1 MTPRDLE
8 KLIASG
14 ESQTLE
20 FKASFSNEAVEAIA
34 AFSNTNGGT
43 VLLGVADNGQ
53 ITGLNLTAEK
63 LQQWVNEVKT
73 KTTPAILPEADVIT
87 LDGKTVAALRVKEY
101 PIKPVGVKGRYYK
114 RVGNANHLMTPN
126 EVAQAHFKTFNSSWD
141 YTTDPEHTIA
151 DISITKV
158 KKFIRLA
165 NRGRKNKIKDTP
177 LQVLKKFN
185 LLRGKHI
192 TRACYLLFL
201 KRESLFTAIELGR
214 FQTPII
220 IKDGDRT
227 KADLFAQV
235 DAVFDFVTK
244 HINKEY
250 IITGKPQR
258 DERWDYP
265 LDALREI
272 IINSVVH
279 RDYSGP
285 TGGVVKVFDDKIEIS
300 NIGRLPPGLTMPQL
314 LSGNYIS
321 EPRNP
326 QIAAMFKEAGIIER
340 YGSGIGR
347 IIADFKEYGL
357 AAPVFDE
364 VGSSFRVTVYKKRIS
379 GFIQGAPAEGK
390 VETGEKGLVGGLVGG
405 LAESQKKI
413 YEAMLANPSVSKT
426 ELAKLLGISSTAID
440 KNISALKRKALVRR
454 VGPGTGGHWQVIAQ

>member
-1 MTPRDLE
+1 MTPQELK
-8 KLIASG
+8 KLIAAG

-20 FKASFSNEAVEAIA
+20 FKAAFSNEAVEAIA

-53 ITGLNLTAEK
+53 IPGLNLTAEK

-114 RVGNANHLMTPN
+114 RVGNANHLMTPD
-126 EVAQAHFKTFNSSWD
+126 EVAQAHFRTFNSSWD
-141 YTTDPEHTIA
+141 YTTDPEHTLEDIA
-151 DISITKV
+151 LTKV
-158 KKFIRLA
+158 KKFISRV
-165 NRGRKNKIKDTP
+165 NKGRSVKIKDAP
-177 LQVLKKFN
+177 LKALEKLDLV
-185 LLRGKHI
+185 RGEHI
-192 TRACYLLFL
+192 SRACYLLFL
-201 KRESLFTAIELGR
+201 KRESLFTAVELGR
-214 FQTPII
+214 FQTPTL

-227 KADLFAQV
+227 KSDLFTQV
-235 DAVFDFVTK
+235 DAVFNFILK

-272 IINSVVH
+272 IINSIVH

-285 TGGVVKVFDDKIEIS
+285 TGGIVKVYDDKIEIS
-300 NIGRLPPGLTMPQL
+300 NAGRLPPGLTVAQL
-314 LSGNYIS
+314 VSGEYIS
-321 EPRNP
+321 EPRNA
-326 QIAAMFKEAGIIER
+326 QIAEMFKEAGVIER

-347 IIADFKEYGL
+347 IINDFKEYGL
-357 AAPVFDE
+357 TAPEFAE
-364 VGSSFRVTVYKKRIS
+364 LGNYFRVTVYKKRIS
-379 GFIQGAPAEGK
+379 GLIQGAPAESEGK
-390 VETGEKGLVGGLVGG
+390 TGEKGLVGGLVGG

-413 YEAMLANPSVSKT
+413 YQEMLANPTVSKT

-454 VGPGTGGHWQVIAQ
+454 VGPDTGGHWEVLPK

>member
-1 MTPRDLE
+1 MDIKDL
-8 KLIASG
+8 KTMIAGG
-14 ESQTLE
+14 ESQTVE
-20 FKASFSNEAVEAIA
+20 FKTAFSNEAVETIA
-34 AFSNTNGGT
+34 AFSNTSGGT

-53 ITGLNLTAEK
+53 IPGLNLTPEK

-73 KTTPAILPEADVIT
+73 KTTPAILPEAEVVT
-87 LDGKTVAALRVKEY
+87 LDGKTIAALRVKEY

-114 RVGNANHLMTPN
+114 RVGSANHLMSPA
-126 EVAQAHFKTFNSSWD
+126 EVAQAHYKTFNSSWD

-151 DISITKV
+151 DIAITKV
-158 KKFIRLA
+158 KKFIRLV

-185 LLRGKHI
+185 LLRGKRI

-201 KRESLFTAIELGR
+201 KRESLFTAVELGR
-214 FQTPII
+214 FQTPTL

-227 KADLFAQV
+227 KADLFTQV
-235 DAVFDFVTK
+235 DAIFDFITK

-272 IINSVVH
+272 IINSIVH
-279 RDYSGP
+279 RDYSGS
-285 TGGVVKVFDDKIEIS
+285 TSGIVKVYDDKIEIYNS
-300 NIGRLPPGLTMPQL
+300 GRLPHGLTVPLL
-314 LSGNYIS
+314 LSGKYAS
-321 EPRNP
+321 EPRNT
-326 QIAAMFKEAGIIER
+326 QIAEMFKEAGIIER

-347 IIADFKEYGL
+347 IITDFKEHGL
-357 AAPVFDE
+357 AAPEFAE
-364 VGSSFRVTVYKKRIS
+364 VGNSFLVTVYKKRIT
-379 GFIQGAPAEGK
+379 GFIQGAPAESEAK
-390 VETGEKGLVGGLVGG
+390 TKETGLVGGLVGV

-426 ELAKLLGISSTAID
+426 ELAKLLGISATAVD
-440 KNISALKRKALVRR
+440 KNISVLKRKALVRR
-454 VGPGTGGHWQVIAQ
+454 VGPGTGGHWEVVV